1 MAQGDRQETAYL
13 AVRVARLYYFQNM
26 TTAAIA
32 EEIGTS
38 RATVSRLLS
47 HALERGLEV

>member
-1 MAQGDRQETAYL
+1 M

-32 EEIGTS
+32 DEIGTS

-47 HALERGLEV
+47 FAL